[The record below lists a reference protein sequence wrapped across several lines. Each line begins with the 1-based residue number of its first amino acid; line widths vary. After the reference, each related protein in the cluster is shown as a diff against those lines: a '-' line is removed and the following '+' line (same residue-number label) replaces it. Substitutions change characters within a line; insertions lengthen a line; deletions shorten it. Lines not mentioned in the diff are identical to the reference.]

1 MTQTNK
7 PLTRLGMILDFLKG
21 AKGFFLLGILFACLS
36 TLAEMLR
43 PKVIEFT
50 VDGIL
55 GDQSFVL
62 PGPLQ
67 LWVDRLGGAA
77 ALLNMLWL
85 PALAVVVCSLLAAGL
100 RYFYQMFTVKGSET
114 FVKSMRDKLFGH
126 IQHLSCQWHS
136 THQTGDII
144 QRCTTDVEMVK
155 TFLSDQLVT
164 LLSMVI
170 TIVLSLV
177 FLFRISLAL
186 GLISFASMPILIGY
200 SFWFHQKIGSSF
212 LECDEEEGALS
223 TIAQENLTGVRVVRA
238 FGRERR
244 EQQRFAQQNDVVTG
258 KWIHLGKYLCTYWFC
273 GDFLTGATMLALLCW
288 GCVLC
293 VQGNLTVGGLLAAA
307 SYLTMQVRPVRGMGR
322 VLSEMSKAG
331 VSMQRL
337 LAIMSA
343 PVEEDAPGADTPA
356 MDGDVVFEHVSYAYP
371 GHPELLHD
379 ISFTIPAGTTLGILG
394 GTGSGKSTLAHL
406 LSRLYPLPPE
416 EGRITV
422 GGRDIQG
429 MQAQWV
435 RKNVGFV
442 LQEPF
447 LFSRSIAENIAITCS
462 QTDMEEVRRAARAA
476 CLEHAVDEFPSGFDT
491 FVGERGVT
499 LSGGQKQRAA
509 IARTLT
515 LQAPILV
522 FDDSLSAV
530 DAETDAAIRANL
542 KQYMGRATVILISH
556 RITTLRSAD
565 QILVL
570 ENGRITQRGTHEE
583 LSGQEGLYRTICQI
597 QEGKEERGDGQS
609 E

>member
-1 MTQTNK
+1 MTPTNK
-7 PLTRLGMILDFLKG
+7 PLTRLGMVLGFLKG
-21 AKGFFLLGILFACLS
+21 AKGLFLLGILFACLS
-36 TLAEMLR
+36 TLAEMIR
-43 PKVIEFT
+43 PKIIEFT

-55 GDQSFVL
+55 GDQSFTL

-67 LWVDRLGGAA
+67 LWLDRFGGGVAG
-77 ALLNMLWL
+77 LLARLWV
-85 PALAVVVCSLLAAGL
+85 PALAVVACSLAAALL
-100 RYFYQMFTVKGSET
+100 RYFYQMFTVRGSET
-114 FVKSMRDKLFGH
+114 FVKSMRDQLFGH
-126 IQHLSCQWHS
+126 IQRLSCQWHS

-155 TFLSDQLVT
+155 MFLSDQLVT

-177 FLFRISLAL
+177 FLFRISVPLAL
-186 GLISFASMPILIGY
+186 VALASMPILIGY

-212 LECDEEEGALS
+212 RECDEQEGVLS

-238 FGRERR
+238 FGRERS
-244 EQQRFAQQNDVVTG
+244 EQLRFAGQNETVTD
-258 KWIHLGKYLCTYWFC
+258 KWIRLGKYLCTYWFC
-273 GDFLTGATMLALLCW
+273 GDFLTGGTMLVLLCW

-293 VQGNLTVGGLLAAA
+293 VDGTLTVGGLLAAI

-322 VLSEMSKAG
+322 VLSEMSKTG

-337 LAIMSA
+337 LAIMASPA
-343 PVEEDAPGADTPA
+343 ERDAPGADTPD
-356 MDGDVVFEHVSYAYP
+356 MTGDVVFDHVSYGYP

-406 LSRLYPLPPE
+406 LARLYPLPPE
-416 EGRITV
+416 EGHITV

-435 RKNVGFV
+435 RRNVGFV

-447 LFSRSIAENIAITCS
+447 LFSRSIAENIAITRPR
-462 QTDMEEVRRAARAA
+462 TDLDEVRRAARAA
-476 CLEHAVDEFPSGFDT
+476 CLERTVDEFPSGFDT

-515 LQAPILV
+515 LQAPILI

-542 KQYMGRATVILISH
+542 RQYMGRATVILISH

-570 ENGRITQRGTHEE
+570 ENGRITQRGTHRE
-583 LSGQEGLYRTICQI
+583 LAAQEGLYRTICQI
-597 QEGKEERGDGQS
+597 QEGKEEESDG
-609 E
+609 